1 MNRTLTTAFG
11 LVLLFSSA
19 VLADM
24 ERLKPIDHTNHG
36 HSRNLPSHQSPRS
49 IGRERLWHSES
60 DERLKELFGTSRDV
74 RRRATG
80 PQMSQ
85 EEHKAWLGVRFRES
99 EIKLG
104 NQFGAEKGI
113 LIDEVIVKSP
123 AERAGLASGDII
135 IKADESEIQQPSD
148 LIDLVAGRMPGET
161 MSLVIFR
168 SGKEIEKKIELIVE
182 PENSRIEQ
190 IVDIEQ
196 RLI

>member
-1 MNRTLTTAFG
+1 
-11 LVLLFSSA
+11 
-19 VLADM
+19 
-24 ERLKPIDHTNHG
+24 
-36 HSRNLPSHQSPRS
+36 
-49 IGRERLWHSES
+49 
-60 DERLKELFGTSRDV
+60 
-74 RRRATG
+74 
-80 PQMSQ
+80 MSQ